1 MKEEFV
7 VLVDPA
13 DHAVGVMEK
22 MEAHRK
28 GLLHR
33 AISVFIFN
41 SMGDLLIHKR
51 ADGKYHS
58 AGLWTNACCSHPRD
72 NETPHDA
79 AVRRLREEMGMEC
92 SLRPVFTIIYRAELD
107 HDLTEHEFDHIFIG
121 NTDAVPVPE
130 ASEVSEWKYISL
142 HDLRADMNSFPG
154 NYTEWFRIIFPRITT
169 EMIAS

>member
-7 VLVDPA
+7 VLVDAA
-13 DHAVGVMEK
+13 DNAVGVMEK

-41 SMGDLLIHKR
+41 SSGELLIHKR

-72 NETPHDA
+72 NEHPQDA
-79 AVRRLREEMGMEC
+79 AARRLREEMGMEC
-92 SLRPVFTIIYRAELD
+92 GLQPLFTFVYRAELD
-107 HDLTEHEFDHIFIG
+107 HDLTEHELDHVFIG
-121 NTDAVPVPE
+121 ITDAAPQPDAE
-130 ASEVSEWKYISL
+130 EVSEWKYISMQQVREE
-142 HDLRADMNSFPG
+142 LRTAPET
-154 NYTEWFRIIFPRITT
+154 YTEWFRIIFPRITP
-169 EMIAS
+169 EMIPS